1 MYSRAALNFSQ
12 ALVSLAKERAIL
24 DPVQMAAQELATAL
38 KVPELTKFLSHPS
51 VPVQGK
57 RDILKRLV
65 PPGSPPEFDNFINLI
80 IDRRREGILT
90 SILEAVIDRVLEA
103 KGYEIVELISAF
115 SLADSERDL
124 IRKNLEGS
132 WRIKVALKYRQNPN
146 LIGGI
151 IIRRGDQLIDGS
163 LSGQLNALKQLLI
176 GDVTIHALCD

>member
-1 MYSRAALNFSQ
+1 MYSRSALNFSR

-24 DPVQMAAQELATAL
+24 DAVQTAAQELIIAL
-38 KVPELTKFLSHPS
+38 KVPELRKFLSHPS

-65 PPGSPPEFDNFINLI
+65 PPGSPLEFYNFLNLI

-90 SILEAVIDRVLEA
+90 SILEAVIDQVLEA

-115 SLADSERDL
+115 SLTTDEQDL
-124 IRKNLEGS
+124 IQKNLEES
-132 WRIKVALKYRQNPN
+132 WRTKIALKYRENPN

-151 IIRRGDQLIDGS
+151 IVRRGDQLIDGS
-163 LSGQLNALKQLLI
+163 LSGQLNALKQL
-176 GDVTIHALCD
+176 